1 MSSGPS
7 ISSNP
12 FNTTLTEA
20 EIRKKRS
27 RARWRLALIFLALV
41 GLTGL
46 EVYLLQERSSI
57 SDNIPVLLLFNI
69 ILILLFLLIVLIV
82 RNFVKLHNERKSR
95 ILGSRFQTKLIVAFL
110 TLALVP
116 SILLFFVASKL
127 FSYSVGNWF
136 SFQVEDSLQQS
147 MEVAREYYSYVE
159 KQSHFHAQQ
168 LEKQITGNQLYRQEK
183 RVDLDQLV
191 ANKVVDY
198 NLGALFIYDNA
209 GQLVAARTHPDSKLN
224 SEPEDFLSLIRA
236 STGDERIS
244 EVRSYRGENYLSV
257 LVPLTQKVEDGSTV
271 WGYIVTL
278 SEIPKSSLMKIGNIQ
293 NMFEQYK
300 KQSLLKLPVSANYYF
315 TFLLITL
322 LILFSAIWLGIY
334 LARGITIPIQQLAE
348 GTRRV
353 ASGDLNVRIRL
364 DTTDEIGI
372 LVTSFNQMT
381 GELQENRKRIE
392 QANEDLKST
401 NFELERRRNYIETV
415 LENVGAGVIS
425 IDKKGLVTTFNNAA
439 KRILGYSK
447 NNPMGSTYKDAF
459 PPSFHDPIRQMIR
472 KMSRENSRLMQ
483 EQVEITLGDAPLNL
497 LVNLNFMLDHSK
509 KYLGLLI
516 VFEDLTQLIK
526 AQKVAAWQEVAQ
538 GIAHEIKNPL
548 TPIQLNTQRLKKKYY
563 EDKVTFSKVFDES
576 IDIITQ
582 EVEGMKQ
589 LLNEFLRFS
598 RMPTPSPRATPI
610 HPLIKDVIR
619 LYEGHEKNIR
629 ITTRF
634 DPNLQ
639 NLFLDPD
646 QIRRVFINLFDNA
659 LDALS
664 AEGNIIINT
673 WLHSD
678 TGRVRIEF
686 SDDGKGIQPQNRE
699 KLFLPHFTT
708 KKRGTGLGLAIVSR
722 IIIDHNG
729 LIQVRDNHPRGT
741 TFIIELPVSSSQDI
755 PERVA

>member
-7 ISSNP
+7 ISSP
-12 FNTTLTEA
+12 FNTDLTE
-20 EIRKKRS
+20 EQIRAKRS
-27 RARWRLALIFLALV
+27 RARLRLALIFIALV

-46 EVYLLQERSSI
+46 EVYLLQDRTTI
-57 SDNIPVLLLFNI
+57 ANNIPILVIFNI

-127 FSYSVGNWF
+127 FSYSVGSWF
-136 SFQVEDSLQQS
+136 SFQVEDSLHQS
-147 MEVAREYYSYVE
+147 MEVAREYYSFVE

-168 LEKQITGNQLYRQEK
+168 LEKQITEKLLYRQDK
-183 RVDLDQLV
+183 RVELDQLV
-191 ANKVVDY
+191 ADKVVDY
-198 NLGALFIYDNA
+198 NLGALFIFDNS
-209 GQLVAARTHPDSKLN
+209 GQLVAARSHPTSNVNASPK
-224 SEPEDFLSLIRA
+224 DFLSMIQNSA
-236 STGDERIS
+236 GDEDIS
-244 EVRSYRGENYLSV
+244 ELLSYGGENYLSV
-257 LVPLTQKVEDGSTV
+257 LVPLTQKLDEGSTV

-278 SEIPKSSLMKIGNIQ
+278 SEIPKASLMKIENIQ
-293 NMFEQYK
+293 SMFEDYK

-381 GELQENRKRIE
+381 AELQENRERIE
-392 QANEDLKST
+392 QVNDDLTST

-415 LENVGAGVIS
+415 LENIGAGVVS

-439 KRILGYSK
+439 RRILAY
-447 NNPMGSTYKDAF
+447 PDIDPLGSTYKDTFPTAF
-459 PPSFHDPIRQMIR
+459 HEPIRQMIR
-472 KMSRENSRLMQ
+472 KMSRKKSELLQ
-483 EQVEITLGDAPLNL
+483 EQVEITLDEVSLTL
-497 LVNLNFMLDHSK
+497 LVNLKFMLDHSR
-509 KYLGLLI
+509 KYLGMLI

-548 TPIQLNTQRLKKKYY
+548 TPIQLNTQRMKKKYY
-563 EDKVTFSKVFDES
+563 EDKPNFSKVFDES
-576 IDIITQ
+576 INIINQ

-598 RMPTPSPRATPI
+598 RMPTPRPRALPL
-610 HPLIKDVIR
+610 HPLLNDVIR
-619 LYEGHEKNIR
+619 LYEGHEKNIN
-629 ITTRF
+629 IVTRF
-634 DPNLQ
+634 DPNIQ
-639 NLFLDPD
+639 NLFLDSD

-659 LDALS
+659 LDALMD
-664 AEGNIIINT
+664 EGTITISTLIQP
-673 WLHSD
+673 D

-686 SDDGKGIQPQNRE
+686 SDDGTGIQPQDRE

-722 IIIDHNG
+722 IILDHSG

-741 TFIIELPVSSSQDI
+741 TFIIELPASSALDA
-755 PERVA
+755 PEWVA

>member
-1 MSSGPS
+1 MPS
-7 ISSNP
+7 DPLINSP
-12 FNTTLTEA
+12 FYTSLTENQ
-20 EIRKKRS
+20 IQRKRS
-27 RARWRLALIFLALV
+27 RARWRLAAIFLSLL

-57 SDNIPVLLLFNI
+57 SDNIPVLLVFNV

-127 FSYSVGNWF
+127 FSYSVGSWF
-136 SFQVEDSLQQS
+136 SFQVEDSLHQS
-147 MEVAREYYSYVE
+147 MEVAREYYSFVE
-159 KQSHFHAQQ
+159 KQSHFHAGQ
-168 LEKQITGNQLYRQEK
+168 LEKQITGKKLYMQDK
-183 RVDLDQLV
+183 RADLDQLV
-191 ANKVVDY
+191 AEKVLDY
-198 NLGALFIYDNA
+198 NLGALLIYDNT
-209 GQLVAARTHPDSKLN
+209 GNLVAARTHPDTRLDYN
-224 SEPEDFLSLIRA
+224 PDDFLGLIRA
-236 STGDERIS
+236 STGDEDIS
-244 EVRSYRGENYLSV
+244 EVRTYSGENYLSV
-257 LVPLTQKVEDGSTV
+257 LVPLTQELEGKPTV

-278 SEIPKSSLMKIGNIQ
+278 SVIPHESLMKIENIR
-293 NMFEQYK
+293 NMFEEYK
-300 KQSLLKLPVSANYYF
+300 KQNLLKLPVSANYYI

-334 LARGITIPIQQLAE
+334 LARGITVPIQQLAE

-353 ASGDLNVRIRL
+353 ASGDLNVRVRL
-364 DTTDEIGI
+364 DTPDEIGI

-381 GELQENRKRIE
+381 AELKENRKRIE

-401 NFELERRRNYIETV
+401 NIELERRRNYIETV
-415 LENVGAGVIS
+415 LENIGAGVVS
-425 IDKKGLVTTFNNAA
+425 IDKKGRITTFNNAA
-439 KRILGYSK
+439 KNILNYRDSD
-447 NNPMGSTYKDAF
+447 PMGSTYKDMF
-459 PPSFHDPIRQMIR
+459 PPPFHDPIRKMIR
-472 KMSRENSRLMQ
+472 KMSRDKSELLQ
-483 EQVEITLGDAPLNL
+483 EQVEITLGEAAITL
-497 LVNLNFMLDHSK
+497 LVNLKFMLDSSGR
-509 KYLGLLI
+509 YLGLLI

-563 EDKVTFSKVFDES
+563 EDKTAFSLVFDES
-576 IDIITQ
+576 INIITQ

-598 RMPTPSPRATPI
+598 RMPTPSPRPVPI
-610 HPLIKDVIR
+610 HPLIQDVIR
-619 LYEGHEKNIR
+619 LYDGHEKNIR

-639 NLFLDPD
+639 DLYLDPD

-664 AEGNIIINT
+664 PEGTIAIST
-673 WLHSD
+673 WLHPE
-678 TGRVRIEF
+678 TRRVRIEF
-686 SDDGKGIQPQNRE
+686 SDNGKGIQPQDRE

-722 IIIDHNG
+722 IILDHNG

-741 TFIIELPVSSSQDI
+741 TFIIELPYITSNKISDK
-755 PERVA
+755 VA

>member
-1 MSSGPS
+1 MSSDPL
-7 ISSNP
+7 ISNP
-12 FNTTLTEA
+12 FNTPLTET
-20 EIRKKRS
+20 EIKDKRS
-27 RARWRLALIFLALV
+27 RARLRLTFIFLTLI
-41 GLTGL
+41 GLTWL

-57 SDNIPVLLLFNI
+57 SDNIPVLLLFNV
-69 ILILLFLLIVLIV
+69 ILILLVLLIVLIV

-95 ILGSRFQTKLIVAFL
+95 ILGSRFRTKLIVAFL

-198 NLGALFIYDNA
+198 NLGALLIFDNA
-209 GQLVAARTHPDSKLN
+209 GQLVAARTHPKSKL
-224 SEPEDFLSLIRA
+224 STDPEDFLSLIRA
-236 STGDERIS
+236 STGDEKIS
-244 EVRSYRGENYLSV
+244 EVRTYRGENYLSV
-257 LVPLTQKVEDGSTV
+257 LVPLTQTVEGNSTV

-278 SEIPKSSLMKIGNIQ
+278 SEIPKSSMMKIQNIQ
-293 NMFEQYK
+293 SMFEQYK

-364 DTTDEIGI
+364 DTPDEIGI

-381 GELQENRKRIE
+381 AELRENRKRIE
-392 QANEDLKST
+392 QANDDLKST
-401 NFELERRRNYIETV
+401 NFELERRRSYIEAV

-439 KRILGYSK
+439 KRILGLSDA
-447 NNPMGSTYKDAF
+447 NPMGSTYKDAF
-459 PPSFHDPIRQMIR
+459 PPAFHDPVRKMIR
-472 KMSRENSRLMQ
+472 KMSRKNNELLQ
-483 EQVEITLGDAPLNL
+483 EQVEITLREAPLTL
-497 LVNLNFMLDHSK
+497 LVNLNFMVDPAN

-526 AQKVAAWQEVAQ
+526 AQKVSAWQEVAQ

-548 TPIQLNTQRLKKKYY
+548 TPIQLNTQRMKKKYY
-563 EDKVTFSKVFDES
+563 EDRSNFSKVFDQS

-598 RMPTPSPRATPI
+598 RMPTPSPRAVPI
-610 HPLIKDVIR
+610 HPLIEDVIR
-619 LYEGHEKNIR
+619 LYDSHEKNIS
-629 ITTRF
+629 ISTRF

-639 NLFLDPD
+639 NLYLDPD

-664 AEGNIIINT
+664 PEGTITINT

-678 TGRVRIEF
+678 SGRVRIEF
-686 SDDGKGIQPQNRE
+686 SDDGSGIQPQDRE

-729 LIQVRDNHPRGT
+729 LIQVRENHPKGT
-741 TFIIELPVSSSQDI
+741 TFIIELPASTARNVSGK
-755 PERVA
+755 VA